1 MNYQQFIEEVERRV
15 KEKIKGNETITVYI
29 HTQQLRIMEKN
40 EKGLLCQRKES
51 IFRLPFI

>member
-15 KEKIKGNETITVYI
+15 KEKSREMRRLPSIS
-29 HTQQLRIMEKN
+29 TQQLRIMEKN